1 MLTVLIIS
9 FIILLLIGM
18 PVIFAIGVAS
28 VLSLLAGDIN
38 LIVVAQKMVTGTDSF
53 SLLAIPFFILAG
65 EIMHKGGL
73 ATRLIH
79 FIKVLIGHYR
89 SGLTSSTV
97 VSSMFFAALSGSA
110 PATTASIGSI
120 MIPEMEKQGYKRSF
134 STALA
139 SAAGPIGQIIPPSIP
154 MIVYAVLANISVGKL
169 FLAGILPGILIGLA
183 LMITA
188 AIVAKKNNYGE
199 RQERASFREI
209 IMAFGQAF
217 WALLAPVII
226 LGGIYGG
233 IFTPTEAAVV
243 AVIYGFVVS
252 RFVYKSLSLKNIPQL
267 MASTVKTSTIVVSI
281 ISVAYLFGWILA
293 KEQAAIHVSQ
303 YVLSITDNPII
314 LLLLINVMLLLIGA
328 VMDNIAAMII
338 LLPVLLPIG
347 AHLGIDP
354 IHFGAII
361 IINFAIGMATPP
373 IGYSLFVGCSISDLS
388 IEQVSKAIVP
398 FIIAMI
404 ICLLLI
410 TYIPTISLFIPNLF
424 G

>member
-9 FIILLLIGM
+9 FILLLLIGM

-28 VLSLLAGDIN
+28 AFSLLVGNIN
-38 LIVVAQKMVTGTDSF
+38 LIVLAQKMVTGTDSF

-65 EIMHKGGL
+65 EIMHRGGL
-73 ATRLIH
+73 STRLIH
-79 FIKVLIGHYR
+79 FFKVLIGHHR
-89 SGLTSSTV
+89 SGMTSSTV
-97 VSSMFFAALSGSA
+97 ASSMFFAALSGSA
-110 PATTASIGSI
+110 PATTASIGSV

-169 FLAGILPGILIGLA
+169 FLAGILPGILIGVA

-188 AIVAKKNNYGE
+188 AIIAKKNNYGE
-199 RQERASFREI
+199 KQEKASFKEI
-209 IMAFGQAF
+209 IIAFSKAF
-217 WALLAPVII
+217 WSLLAPIII

-243 AVIYGFVVS
+243 AVIYGFIVS
-252 RFVYKSLSLKNIPQL
+252 RFIYKTLTLRNIPQL
-267 MASTVKTSTIVVSI
+267 MVSTVKTSTIVVSI
-281 ISVAYLFGWILA
+281 ISVASLFGWILA
-293 KEQAAIHVSQ
+293 KEQAAIHVSN
-303 YVLSITDNPII
+303 YILSITDNHII
-314 LLLLINVMLLLIGA
+314 LLLLINLILLLIGA

-347 AHLGIDP
+347 VHLGLDP

-373 IGYSLFVGCSISDLS
+373 IGYSLFVGCSISGLS
-388 IEQVSKAIVP
+388 IEEVSKAVIP

-410 TYIPTISLFIPNLF
+410 TYIPSITLFIPNLF